1 LSVHP
6 PIDRVLFGD
15 NQFFGINHMSEDKAR
30 DQAVRFQDTEA
41 VIAVLDSALDE
52 GIRTFMCTTHER
64 IGDVCTY
71 MRQHPERYAEYV
83 FFPCMP
89 YAHKYNDAVAEL
101 GMIGTLRRFAPQGA
115 ARALLAGGKTAAGR
129 SIDSLVRLLV
139 DAEMKMFRDLTT
151 PVVFLQNVV
160 VDFLMGLGF
169 DDAFRIFAEHVAEKY
184 AAAPGF
190 ITMNLPRLVDTLD
203 TLGIDNPIICSNI
216 NKIGFRMC
224 GGVELYEQTL
234 RERQFRAIAMSVMAS
249 GAIRPDEAIEY
260 VASLPNIEAIVFGAS
275 SAGHIRETKRIAD
288 AYIGPGETRAESP
301 AHAPRT
307 TNTNDHQ

>member
-1 LSVHP
+1 MSAPP

-15 NQFFGINHMSEDKAR
+15 NQFFGINHMSEEKAR
-30 DQAVRFQDTEA
+30 EQALRFQDTEA
-41 VIAVLDSALDE
+41 VLAVLDSAFDE

-64 IGDVCTY
+64 IGEVCDS
-71 MRQHPERYAEYV
+71 MRRRPERYGDYV

-101 GMIGTLRRFAPQGA
+101 GMLGTLRRFAPQGT
-115 ARALLAGGKTAAGR
+115 ARAFIAGGRSAAGR

-139 DAEMKMFRDLTT
+139 DAEMRMFRDLTT

-169 DDAFRIFAEHVAEKY
+169 DDAFRIFAEHVEENY

-203 TLGIDNPIICSNI
+203 RLGIENPIICSNI
-216 NKIGFRMC
+216 NKVGFRMC
-224 GGVELYEQTL
+224 GGLDLYEQTL
-234 RERQFRAIAMSVMAS
+234 RERRFRAIAMSVMAS
-249 GAIRPDEAIEY
+249 GAIPPDEAVEY

-275 SAGHIRETKRIAD
+275 SAGHIKETKRIAD
-288 AYIGPGETRAESP
+288 SYFGARVRRDESP
-301 AHAPRT
+301 SHAPRT
-307 TNTNDHQ
+307 TNTSDHQ